1 MKQFNLLL
9 ACVILLSI
17 SSLCFY
23 IILWHPDAIQRLIG
37 LTLNIYNSFWGKV
50 MVVAVGFICAG
61 CGISLLA
68 AFLGLDPN
76 ERQHIILEQEGG
88 AVGVSLDAIEEFIK
102 RKGQA
107 IDGVRDLAIK
117 SELTPEGLAIQTRLT
132 LELQKNVPEFIQA
145 FQGRVYH
152 ELTETLGVKDIKEVK
167 VLIHKITP
175 KDFGGEGRLLGPPA
189 SVLLKEP
196 EEKIETE
203 IKLDQTS
210 INNETPDASIQ
221 TIEIETIE
229 PVVTEEDKS

>member
-9 ACVILLSI
+9 ACVILLTI

-50 MVVAVGFICAG
+50 MFIAVGFISLG
-61 CGISLLA
+61 CGLSLLA

-76 ERQHIILEQEGG
+76 VRPHIILEQEGG

-102 RKGQA
+102 RKGQS
-107 IDGVRDLAIK
+107 IDGVRELAIK

-145 FQGRVYH
+145 FQGRIYH
-152 ELTETLGVKDIKEVK
+152 ELTETLGVKEIKEVQ
-167 VLIHKITP
+167 VLIHKIVP
-175 KDFGGEGRLLGPPA
+175 KDFGGEGRLLSPPS

-196 EEKIETE
+196 EIKNETE
-203 IKLDQTS
+203 LTLEATPIHKEKPVDSIK
-210 INNETPDASIQ
+210 
-221 TIEIETIE
+221 TIDIETID
-229 PVVTEEDKS
+229 PVAAEEDKS